1 MPFFTV
7 IIPVY
12 NRREMLKNA
21 VDSVLAQSDSD
32 FELIVVDDGSNDG
45 TPALID
51 EYGTKIKYIYQENSG
66 VSRARN
72 SGITASGSPNIT
84 LLDSDDTWHK
94 DKLSRHRE
102 FIKRN
107 PGIQIHQTED
117 IWIRNGARVNPGLK
131 HQKPQGRIFIQ
142 SLQLCMISP
151 SSVCISKDIFDKYGM
166 FDERMKACE
175 DYDLWLRVTPFEETG
190 LIKEKLITRYAGHDD
205 QLSSAFSA
213 MDRFRLYS
221 ILKLL
226 GKSGD
231 QIEVLYRDAA
241 IDSAL
246 KKAGILLTGAE
257 KRDNTILSTGLKKI
271 ISQLEAGSYMQTD
284 YQNLL
289 EI

>member
-32 FELIVVDDGSNDG
+32 FELIVIDDGSDDG
-45 TPALID
+45 TSALID
-51 EYGTKIKYIYQENSG
+51 EYGTKIKYIFQTNSG
-66 VSRARN
+66 VSSARN
-72 SGITASGSPNIT
+72 RGIAASDSPNIT

-94 DKLSRHRE
+94 DKLFRHRE
-102 FIKRN
+102 FIKSN
-107 PGIQIHQTED
+107 PDISIHQTED
-117 IWIRNGARVNPGLK
+117 IWIRNGIRVNPGLK
-131 HQKPQGRIFIQ
+131 HQKLHGRIFVQ

-151 SSVCISKDIFDKYGM
+151 SSVCISRGIFEKYGM
-166 FDERMKACE
+166 FDEDLKACE
-175 DYDLWLRVTPFEETG
+175 DYDLWLRVTPFEDAG

-205 QLSSAFSA
+205 QLSSSFNA

-226 GKSGD
+226 DKSGD
-231 QIEVLYRDAA
+231 QIDVLYREAA

-246 KKAGILLTGAE
+246 KKAGILLIGAQKRENKFLSENLE
-257 KRDNTILSTGLKKI
+257 KTITL
-271 ISQLEAGSYMQTD
+271 LEAGSYKQID
-284 YQNLL
+284 YRNLL